1 MSREKMEM
9 LLQQAADRAF
19 EARRRIEKAVDAG
32 ELPAWVM
39 ATCEQWERAAFS
51 YGATTVLQR
60 PIPTPAPVTN
70 SALLH

>member
-1 MSREKMEM
+1 MSREKMEL

-60 PIPTPAPVTN
+60 PVPVAVPAPASGLV
-70 SALLH
+70 H